1 MSKKKKWFKKGLI
14 GSVAILLSASIVPS
28 SLVFAETVDSN
39 SLDKTVQET
48 PVRNEPNA
56 KQEDP
61 PTEVVEERSENEIV
75 LDNRDGSFTKQVY
88 QEPIHIENQETGE
101 LERIETELVTD
112 DTEKII
118 EPKNT
123 ELQAQFLLQM
133 EQGLYQEVGEGDTA
147 IRFSLQGS
155 TSFGEANTSGEEQTT
170 EVSTNDP
177 ITSKIE
183 SEDTKSEDPD
193 PEQPMHG
200 EVPAIKAEDRT
211 AEVKDN
217 VALYSDVLPS
227 VDFRQTVFNRSVKED
242 LIVKAP
248 MALQSIY
255 F

>member
-155 TSFGEANTSGEEQTT
+155 TTSFGKANTSGFRR
-170 EVSTNDP
+170 
-177 ITSKIE
+177 SKYLGRRA
-183 SEDTKSEDPD
+183 D
-193 PEQPMHG
+193 
-200 EVPAIKAEDRT
+200 
-211 AEVKDN
+211 
-217 VALYSDVLPS
+217 
-227 VDFRQTVFNRSVKED
+227 NRSQHKRFNY
-242 LIVKAP
+242 K
-248 MALQSIY
+248 QN
-255 F
+255 